1 MPIAPVAQAAF
12 DGDVDAVRAWL
23 AAGGPVDERFG
34 GGPVD
39 GVGSLAISLP
49 LFAPLIHIAIHGP
62 NASEVVSILLEA
74 GARYEDGYLM
84 NAIGRGNVEAVRL
97 LLPYADVNIR
107 HGCWT
112 ALHFATSCGR
122 EGRYR
127 FLPNQE
133 EIVHALLEAGAFVNA
148 RTDNGS
154 ASGSGCTP
162 LMCAANQG
170 FIRPGVVKRLLQ
182 YGADISAVDSAGRTA
197 TFYANRMLQHSSIW
211 DPRDQPPPDEYD
223 SDGWLVQDTIWRA
236 PGAVEDSLALLQG
249 VEAAGSWKRY
259 VREPRKQLL
268 VLRRLVERGRAAP
281 PDGVLAR
288 LFPESGGL
296 PDVLFWKVLS
306 FWRSP
311 RDA

>member
-1 MPIAPVAQAAF
+1 MSIAPVAQAAF

-23 AAGGPVDERFG
+23 ATGGDIDETFG
-34 GGPVD
+34 T
-39 GVGSLAISLP
+39 LP
-49 LFAPLIHIAIHGP
+49 ALGHAVVPYFSPLINIAIHGP
-62 NASEVVSILLEA
+62 NASEVVSVLLEA
-74 GARYEDGYLM
+74 GARYEHRYLM
-84 NAIGRGNVEAVRL
+84 NAIRGGNVKAVRL
-97 LLPYADVNIR
+97 LLPYADVNEKY
-107 HGCWT
+107 GAWT
-112 ALHFATSCGR
+112 ALHFATDCGH
-122 EGRYR
+122 EGHYR
-127 FLPNQE
+127 FLPDQE

-148 RTDNGS
+148 TASDGLGGGS
-154 ASGSGCTP
+154 RRTP
-162 LMCAANQG
+162 LMCAAKCG
-170 FIRPGVVKRLLQ
+170 FTRLGVVKRLLQ

-197 TFYANRMLQHSSIW
+197 LFQANELLQGSGIW
-211 DPRDQPPPDEYD
+211 DPLEQPPPDEYD
-223 SDGWLVQDTIWRA
+223 SDGEVIRDLWRA
-236 PGAVEDSLALLQG
+236 AGAVEDMIALLQG

-268 VLRRLVERGRAAP
+268 VLRRLVGRGRAAP